1 MMHKKRWAA
10 FVLAAALV
18 LTGCSAGSFL
28 HFGKGSGGST
38 AQKIDRPA
46 VESAELQFAHPAAGD
61 TIAVF
66 DTSAGVFKAVL
77 FPDKAPQAYDNF
89 AGLVQAGYYNGLTFS
104 RVESGF
110 VVEAG
115 QGADGRG
122 STIWNGSRYPAETTD
137 SLHHYS
143 GALCMGTDASGECAS
158 VFYVMQTLPGD
169 QSVTQELV
177 DQMNSA
183 GYRAEV
189 VSAYQTAGGAPY
201 LDYTDTVLGQVYEGM
216 DVVDAIGQT
225 AVDENQKPREDITI
239 NSGLALVPHAHRQA
253 APDLDRLCQ
262 LAALDGAFALGTIHV
277 QRQADHNQLSS
288 DLLGHFAHPCRHLVA
303 GFQGDLRGD
312 GRCKELGAVTG
323 GKAGAAVAVVNS

>member
-46 VESAELQFAHPAAGD
+46 VGSAELQFAHPAAGD

-143 GALCMGTDASGECAS
+143 GALCMGTDASGECFLRDADAAGRP
-158 VFYVMQTLPGD
+158 VGD
-169 QSVTQELV
+169 
-177 DQMNSA
+177 
-183 GYRAEV
+183 
-189 VSAYQTAGGAPY
+189 
-201 LDYTDTVLGQVYEGM
+201 
-216 DVVDAIGQT
+216 
-225 AVDENQKPREDITI
+225 
-239 NSGLALVPHAHRQA
+239 
-253 APDLDRLCQ
+253 
-262 LAALDGAFALGTIHV
+262 
-277 QRQADHNQLSS
+277 
-288 DLLGHFAHPCRHLVA
+288 
-303 GFQGDLRGD
+303 
-312 GRCKELGAVTG
+312 
-323 GKAGAAVAVVNS
+323 AGACGPDEQRGLPRGGGFGLSDRRRRALS

>member
-1 MMHKKRWAA
+1 MNKTR
-10 FVLAAALV
+10 VRLAALLLAVSFALS
-18 LTGCSAGSFL
+18 GCSL
-28 HFGKGSGGST
+28 VKNIGGSSGAGT
-38 AQKIDRPA
+38 KTITRPA
-46 VESAELQFAHPAAGD
+46 VESAELQFTHPAAGEPV
-61 TIAVF
+61 AVF
-66 DTSAGVFKAVL
+66 DTTAGVFRAVL
-77 FPDKAPQAYDNF
+77 FPEQAPQAYDNF
-89 AGLVQAGYYNGLTFS
+89 VGLVQAGYYNGLTVT
-104 RVESGF
+104 RVEQDF

-115 QGADGRG
+115 QGADGKG
-122 STIWNGSRYPAETTD
+122 TTIWNGSRYPAETTD

-189 VSAYQTAGGAPY
+189 ASAYQTAGGAPY

-239 NSGLALVPHAHRQA
+239 NSVSIETYQ
-253 APDLDRLCQ
+253 
-262 LAALDGAFALGTIHV
+262 
-277 QRQADHNQLSS
+277 
-288 DLLGHFAHPCRHLVA
+288 
-303 GFQGDLRGD
+303 
-312 GRCKELGAVTG
+312 
-323 GKAGAAVAVVNS
+323 

>member
-1 MMHKKRWAA
+1 MGG
-10 FVLAAALV
+10 V
-18 LTGCSAGSFL
+18 CAGSGAGADGL
-28 HFGKGSGGST
+28 QCRELSALWQRQRRQYS
-38 AQKIDRPA
+38 QKIDRPA

-122 STIWNGSRYPAETTD
+122 NTIWNGSRYPAETTD

-158 VFYVMQTLPGD
+158 VFT
-169 QSVTQELV
+169 
-177 DQMNSA
+177 
-183 GYRAEV
+183 
-189 VSAYQTAGGAPY
+189 
-201 LDYTDTVLGQVYEGM
+201 
-216 DVVDAIGQT
+216 
-225 AVDENQKPREDITI
+225 
-239 NSGLALVPHAHRQA
+239 
-253 APDLDRLCQ
+253 
-262 LAALDGAFALGTIHV
+262 
-277 QRQADHNQLSS
+277 
-288 DLLGHFAHPCRHLVA
+288 
-303 GFQGDLRGD
+303 
-312 GRCKELGAVTG
+312 
-323 GKAGAAVAVVNS
+323 

>member
-1 MMHKKRWAA
+1 MHKKRWAA

-38 AQKIDRPA
+38 VQKIDRPA

-89 AGLVQAGYYNGLTFS
+89 AGLVQAGYYNGLTVS

-115 QGADGRG
+115 QGADGMG
-122 STIWNGSRYPAETTD
+122 STIWNGSRYPAEVTD

-158 VFYVMQTLPGD
+158 VFYVVQTLPGD

-201 LDYTDTVLGQVYEGM
+201 LDYTDTVLGQVYEGR

-225 AVDENQKPREDITI
+225 AVDENQKPSEDITI
-239 NSGLALVPHAHRQA
+239 NSVSITQY
-253 APDLDRLCQ
+253 
-262 LAALDGAFALGTIHV
+262 
-277 QRQADHNQLSS
+277 
-288 DLLGHFAHPCRHLVA
+288 
-303 GFQGDLRGD
+303 
-312 GRCKELGAVTG
+312 E
-323 GKAGAAVAVVNS
+323 

>member
-38 AQKIDRPA
+38 VQKIDRPA

-66 DTSAGVFKAVL
+66 DTSAGVFKAML

-104 RVESGF
+104 RVESG
-110 VVEAG
+110 
-115 QGADGRG
+115 
-122 STIWNGSRYPAETTD
+122 IWNGSRYPAETTD

-239 NSGLALVPHAHRQA
+239 NSVSIETYQ
-253 APDLDRLCQ
+253 
-262 LAALDGAFALGTIHV
+262 
-277 QRQADHNQLSS
+277 
-288 DLLGHFAHPCRHLVA
+288 
-303 GFQGDLRGD
+303 
-312 GRCKELGAVTG
+312 
-323 GKAGAAVAVVNS
+323 

>member
-1 MMHKKRWAA
+1 MHKKRWAA

-38 AQKIDRPA
+38 VQKIDRPA

-216 DVVDAIGQT
+216 DVVDAIDVYKRQSLGRRASAART
-225 AVDENQKPREDITI
+225 APGPETPTWISQ
-239 NSGLALVPHAHRQA
+239 SGSPGPWNAPAMKGLSSGALQNTTSFA
-253 APDLDRLCQ
+253 APM
-262 LAALDGAFALGTIHV
+262 H
-277 QRQADHNQLSS
+277 
-288 DLLGHFAHPCRHLVA
+288 
-303 GFQGDLRGD
+303 
-312 GRCKELGAVTG
+312 
-323 GKAGAAVAVVNS
+323 

>member
-10 FVLAAALV
+10 FVLAAALA

-38 AQKIDRPA
+38 VQKIDRPA

-122 STIWNGSRYPAETTD
+122 NTIWAGRSGQPHSERPAATRLRPPTACTIIPVPCAWARM
-137 SLHHYS
+137 LP
-143 GALCMGTDASGECAS
+143 AS
-158 VFYVMQTLPGD
+158 VPASFT
-169 QSVTQELV
+169 
-177 DQMNSA
+177 
-183 GYRAEV
+183 
-189 VSAYQTAGGAPY
+189 
-201 LDYTDTVLGQVYEGM
+201 
-216 DVVDAIGQT
+216 
-225 AVDENQKPREDITI
+225 
-239 NSGLALVPHAHRQA
+239 
-253 APDLDRLCQ
+253 
-262 LAALDGAFALGTIHV
+262 
-277 QRQADHNQLSS
+277 
-288 DLLGHFAHPCRHLVA
+288 
-303 GFQGDLRGD
+303 
-312 GRCKELGAVTG
+312 
-323 GKAGAAVAVVNS
+323 

>member
-38 AQKIDRPA
+38 VQKIDRPA

-122 STIWNGSRYPAETTD
+122 NTIWNGSRYPAETTD
-137 SLHHYS
+137 TTTL
-143 GALCMGTDASGECAS
+143 ARCVWAPMLPAS
-158 VFYVMQTLPGD
+158 
-169 QSVTQELV
+169 
-177 DQMNSA
+177 
-183 GYRAEV
+183 
-189 VSAYQTAGGAPY
+189 AP
-201 LDYTDTVLGQVYEGM
+201 
-216 DVVDAIGQT
+216 
-225 AVDENQKPREDITI
+225 
-239 NSGLALVPHAHRQA
+239 
-253 APDLDRLCQ
+253 
-262 LAALDGAFALGTIHV
+262 AFFT
-277 QRQADHNQLSS
+277 
-288 DLLGHFAHPCRHLVA
+288 
-303 GFQGDLRGD
+303 
-312 GRCKELGAVTG
+312 
-323 GKAGAAVAVVNS
+323 

>member
-38 AQKIDRPA
+38 VQKIDRPA
-46 VESAELQFAHPAAGD
+46 VESAELQFTHPVAGEPV
-61 TIAVF
+61 AVF
-66 DTSAGVFKAVL
+66 DTTAGVFRAVL
-77 FPDKAPQAYDNF
+77 FPEQAPQAYDNF
-89 AGLVQAGYYNGLTFS
+89 VGLVQAGYYNGLTVT
-104 RVESGF
+104 RVEQDF

-115 QGADGRG
+115 QGADGKG
-122 STIWNGSRYPAETTD
+122 TTIWNGSRYPAETTD

-216 DVVDAIGQT
+216 DVVDEIA
-225 AVDENQKPREDITI
+225 
-239 NSGLALVPHAHRQA
+239 
-253 APDLDRLCQ
+253 
-262 LAALDGAFALGTIHV
+262 
-277 QRQADHNQLSS
+277 
-288 DLLGHFAHPCRHLVA
+288 
-303 GFQGDLRGD
+303 
-312 GRCKELGAVTG
+312 AVTTDFRDMP
-323 GKAGAAVAVVNS
+323 KTPVVMKTVRVVE